1 MRVEQLIKSKPFQ
14 IQPSSILFLKEIGTY
29 SKILRFLKT
38 KFLAVCVWSQK
49 KTSVIRSL
57 F

>member
-1 MRVEQLIKSKPFQ
+1 MRVEQLKKVNHSKFSQ
-14 IQPSSILFLKEIGTY
+14 VVFFFLKEIGTY

-49 KTSVIRSL
+49 KPL
-57 F
+57 